1 MQEQLKRSIGVF
13 GLASAVVN
21 MTIGTGI
28 FVLPALAA
36 EHMGNAA
43 LFAFLVCGFLIF
55 LIALCFAETGS
66 RFSVSGGAY
75 TYIEFAFGKY
85 AGFLA
90 NIIFVTS
97 CVLADAASA
106 RAVAKTLSFFW
117 PALDAPLF
125 RTLFC
130 FLLFA
135 LLAFINIRG
144 AKQGMRFIVI
154 STVAK
159 LIPLLLVVVMG
170 TTQMNWSA
178 LTITAHFELNDLGA
192 STLVLFFAFIGL
204 ETAVANGGEFKNPA
218 RTVPLGLFWGLL
230 IVLLLYMAIQLIT
243 QGVLGSELMKYKEA
257 PITAVAQKLL
267 GTAGLTITVIGTAL
281 SMIGAISGEVLGIP
295 RILYAGARDG
305 LMPSFLFKVH
315 PSYATPHYAILVY
328 TACCFILSVTGSIQQ
343 LLVLSSASILLIYLG
358 VVLSVFKFRLQKTKT
373 DTGFKMPGGYTIPV
387 VATII
392 ILWVL
397 SNLTKQE
404 LTGVVITLAA
414 LSVIYMLMQMVKKK
428 KGTIDKNEEANANP

>member
-13 GLASAVVN
+13 GLTCAVIN

-36 EHMGNAA
+36 EQMGNAA
-43 LFAFLVCGFLIF
+43 IFAFIVCGFLIF

-90 NIIFVTS
+90 NVIFVTS

-117 PALDAPLF
+117 PALETPLF
-125 RTLFC
+125 RILFC

-144 AKQGMRFIVI
+144 AKQGIRFIVI
-154 STVAK
+154 TTIAK
-159 LIPLLLVVVMG
+159 LIPLLLVVVLG
-170 TTQMNWSA
+170 TTQMNWTTLSV
-178 LTITAHFELNDLGA
+178 TAHFELNDLGA
-192 STLVLFFAFIGL
+192 ATLVLFFAFIGL
-204 ETAVANGGEFKNPA
+204 ETAVANGGEFKNPS

-243 QGVLGSELMKYKEA
+243 QGILGNELMKYKDA
-257 PITAVAQKLL
+257 PITAVSQKLL
-267 GTAGLTITVIGTAL
+267 GAAGLTITVIGTAL

-295 RILYAGARDG
+295 RMLYAGARDG
-305 LMPSFLFKVH
+305 LLPSFLFKVH
-315 PSYATPHYAILVY
+315 SKFATPHYAILVY
-328 TACCFILSVTGSIQQ
+328 TAICFLLSVTGSIQQ

-358 VVLSVFKFRLQKTKT
+358 VVLSVIKFRFQKKEAFN
-373 DTGFKMPGGYTIPV
+373 GFKMPGG
-387 VATII
+387 II
-392 ILWVL
+392 IPLVAAVIIFWVL
-397 SNLTKQE
+397 SNLTKKE
-404 LTGVVITLAA
+404 LIGVVIALVM
-414 LSVIYMLMQMVKKK
+414 LSVIYWVMQWIKKK
-428 KGTIDKNEEANANP
+428 RTNNEKLKCKPID

>member
-13 GLASAVVN
+13 GLAAAVIN

-43 LFAFLVCGFLIF
+43 LFAFLICGLLIF

-75 TYIEFAFGKY
+75 TYIEFAFGNY

-97 CVLADAASA
+97 CILADAASA

-117 PALDAPLF
+117 PALNAPLF
-125 RTLFC
+125 QISFC

-135 LLAFINIRG
+135 LLAYINIRG
-144 AKQGMRFIVI
+144 AKQGMRFII
-154 STVAK
+154 LITAAK
-159 LIPLLLVVVMG
+159 LIPLLLVVVLG
-170 TTQMNWSA
+170 ASTLEWSGVSIS
-178 LTITAHFELNDLGA
+178 THFELKDLGSA
-192 STLVLFFAFIGL
+192 TLVLFFAFIGL

-230 IVLLLYMAIQLIT
+230 VALLLYIAIQLIT
-243 QGVLGSELMKYKEA
+243 QGVLGSELLKYKEA
-257 PITAVAQKLL
+257 PITAVSQKLL
-267 GTAGLTITVIGTAL
+267 GNTGLIITVIGTAV
-281 SMIGAISGEVLGIP
+281 SMIGSISGEVLSVP
-295 RILYAGARDG
+295 RLLYAGARDG

-315 PSYATPHYAILVY
+315 PSFATPHYAILVY
-328 TACCFILSVTGSIQQ
+328 TALCFIVSVTGSIQQ

-358 VVLSVFKFRLQKTKT
+358 VVLSLIKFRMQKKEAQ
-373 DTGFKMPGGYTIPV
+373 GSFRIPGGYTIPV
-387 VATII
+387 LAII
-392 ILWVL
+392 IIVWVL
-397 SNLTKQE
+397 SNLSKAE
-404 LTGVVITLAA
+404 LTGIFVALTV
-414 LSVIYMLMQMVKKK
+414 LSVIYVLMQVMKKRK
-428 KGTIDKNEEANANP
+428 QIPAGQ

>member
-13 GLASAVVN
+13 GLAAAVIN

-36 EHMGNAA
+36 EQMGNAA
-43 LFAFLVCGFLIF
+43 IFAFLVCGFLIF
-55 LIALCFAETGS
+55 LIALCFAEIGS

-117 PALDAPLF
+117 PAMEVPLF
-125 RTLFC
+125 RISFC

-144 AKQGMRFIVI
+144 AKHGVRFIVI
-154 STVAK
+154 ATVAK
-159 LIPLLLVVVMG
+159 LIPLLLVVVLG
-170 TTQMNWSA
+170 TVKVNWSA
-178 LTITAHFELNDLGA
+178 LSISTHFELSDLGA

-204 ETAVANGGEFKNPA
+204 EAAVANGGEFKNPS
-218 RTVPLGLFWGLL
+218 RTVPLGLLRGLF

-243 QGVLGSELMKYKEA
+243 QGVLGNELMKYKDA

-281 SMIGAISGEVLGIP
+281 SMIGLISGEVLAIP
-295 RILYAGARDG
+295 RIIYAGARDG
-305 LMPSFLFKVH
+305 LMPKFLFKVH
-315 PSYATPHYAILVY
+315 PSFATPHYAIVLY
-328 TACCFILSVTGSIQQ
+328 TSICFLLSVTGSIHQ

-358 VVLSVFKFRLQKTKT
+358 VVFSVIKFRFQKTET
-373 DTGFKMPGGYTIPV
+373 FTGFKMPGGIVIP
-387 VATII
+387 AAASII

-397 SNLTKQE
+397 SNLTKKE
-404 LTGVVITLAA
+404 LIGVAIA
-414 LSVIYMLMQMVKKK
+414 LVLLSIIYWVMQWIKR
-428 KGTIDKNEEANANP
+428 TNAEQ

>member
-13 GLASAVVN
+13 GLACAVIN

-43 LFAFLVCGFLIF
+43 LFAFLVCGLLIF

-117 PALDAPLF
+117 PALETPAF
-125 RTLFC
+125 RILFC

-135 LLAFINIRG
+135 LLAYVNIRG

-154 STVAK
+154 TTIAK
-159 LIPLLLVVVMG
+159 LIPLLLVVVLG
-170 TTQMNWSA
+170 TTQMNWSS
-178 LTITAHFELNDLGA
+178 LSITTHFELNDLGA
-192 STLVLFFAFIGL
+192 ATLVLFFAFIGL

-243 QGVLGSELMKYKEA
+243 QGVLGNDLMKYKDA
-257 PITAVAQKLL
+257 PITAVSQKLL

-315 PSYATPHYAILVY
+315 PAFATPHYAILVY
-328 TACCFILSVTGSIQQ
+328 TAICFLLSVTGSIQQ
-343 LLVLSSASILLIYLG
+343 LLVLSSASILLLYLG
-358 VVLSVFKFRLQKTKT
+358 VVLAVIKFRMQKPEITS
-373 DTGFKMPGGYTIPV
+373 GFKMPGGITIPV
-387 VATII
+387 VAAII

-397 SNLTKQE
+397 SNLSKQE
-404 LTGVVITLAA
+404 LTGVALALLL
-414 LSVIYMLMQMVKKK
+414 LSVIYLIMWWIKKK
-428 KGTIDKNEEANANP
+428 TTQ

>member
-1 MQEQLKRSIGVF
+1 MKEQLKRSIGVF
-13 GLASAVVN
+13 GLAAAVIN

-36 EHMGNAA
+36 EEMGNAA
-43 LFAFLVCGFLIF
+43 IFAFLVCGFLIF

-66 RFSVSGGAY
+66 RFSISGGAY

-117 PALDAPLF
+117 PALEVPLF
-125 RTLFC
+125 RISFC
-130 FLLFA
+130 LLLFA

-144 AKQGMRFIVI
+144 AKHGVRFIVI
-154 STVAK
+154 ATVAK
-159 LIPLLLVVVMG
+159 LIPLLLVVVLG
-170 TTQMNWSA
+170 TVKMNWNA
-178 LTITAHFELNDLGA
+178 LTLSTHFELSDLGA

-204 ETAVANGGEFKNPA
+204 ETAVANGGEFKNPS

-243 QGVLGSELMKYKEA
+243 QGVLGNELMNYKEA

-305 LMPSFLFKVH
+305 LMPKFLFKVH
-315 PSYATPHYAILVY
+315 SSFATPHYAILVY
-328 TACCFILSVTGSIQQ
+328 TFICFVLSVSGSIQQ

-358 VVLSVFKFRLQKTKT
+358 VVLSVIKFRFQKKEAFN
-373 DTGFKMPGGYTIPV
+373 GFKMPGGIVIP
-387 VATII
+387 AAASII

-397 SNLTKQE
+397 SNLTKKE
-404 LTGVVITLAA
+404 LIGVAIA
-414 LSVIYMLMQMVKKK
+414 LVLLSAIYWVMQWTKRNN
-428 KGTIDKNEEANANP
+428 TEQ

>member
-13 GLASAVVN
+13 GLTCAVIN

-85 AGFLA
+85 AGFIA

-117 PALDAPLF
+117 PALEAPIF
-125 RTLFC
+125 RISFC

-135 LLAFINIRG
+135 LLAYINIRG
-144 AKQGMRFIVI
+144 AKQGVRFIVVA
-154 STVAK
+154 TVAK
-159 LIPLLLVVVMG
+159 LIPLLLVVALG
-170 TTQMNWSA
+170 TAQMNWSSIS
-178 LTITAHFELNDLGA
+178 ITTHFELNDLGA
-192 STLVLFFAFIGL
+192 ATLVLFFAFIGL

-243 QGVLGSELMKYKEA
+243 QGVLGNELMKYKEA

-267 GTAGLTITVIGTAL
+267 GTAGLTITVIGTAM
-281 SMIGAISGEVLGIP
+281 SMIGAMSGEMLAIP

-305 LMPSFLFKVH
+305 LMPSLLFKVH
-315 PSYATPHYAILVY
+315 PRFATPHYAILVY
-328 TACCFILSVTGSIQQ
+328 SVICFVLSVTGSIQQ

-358 VVLSVFKFRLQKTKT
+358 VVLAVIKFRLQKTGT
-373 DTGFKMPGGYTIPV
+373 HTGFKMPGGITIPV
-387 VATII
+387 VAAII
-392 ILWVL
+392 ILWIL
-397 SNLTKQE
+397 SNLTKEE
-404 LTGVVITLAA
+404 LTGIALALLL
-414 LSVIYMLMQMVKKK
+414 LSVIYFIMWWMKKK
-428 KGTIDKNEEANANP
+428 AATE

>member
-13 GLASAVVN
+13 GLTCAVIN

-75 TYIEFAFGKY
+75 TYIEFAFGNY

-117 PALDAPLF
+117 PALEVPLF
-125 RTLFC
+125 RITFC

-135 LLAFINIRG
+135 LLAYINIRG
-144 AKQGMRFIVI
+144 AKQGMRFII
-154 STVAK
+154 ITTVAK
-159 LIPLLLVVVMG
+159 LIPLLLVVVLG
-170 TTQMNWSA
+170 TVKMNWSS
-178 LTITAHFELNDLGA
+178 LSIITHFELNDLGA

-230 IVLLLYMAIQLIT
+230 IVLVLYMSIQLIT
-243 QGVLGSELMKYKEA
+243 QGMLGSELMKYKDA
-257 PITAVAQKLL
+257 PITAVSQKLL

-315 PSYATPHYAILVY
+315 PSFATPHYAILVY
-328 TACCFILSVTGSIQQ
+328 TMCCFILSVTGSIQQ

-358 VVLSVFKFRLQKTKT
+358 VVLSVIKFRLQKNKT
-373 DTGFKMPGGYTIPV
+373 VTGFKMPGGITIPV
-387 VATII
+387 IATII
-392 ILWVL
+392 IVWVL
-397 SNLTKQE
+397 SNLSKQE
-404 LTGVVITLAA
+404 LTGVALALLL
-414 LSVIYMLMQMVKKK
+414 LSVIYLIMWWLKKK
-428 KGTIDKNEEANANP
+428 ATQ

>member
-1 MQEQLKRSIGVF
+1 MQEQLKRTIGVF
-13 GLASAVVN
+13 GLTCAIVN

-36 EHMGNAA
+36 QHMGTAA

-90 NIIFVTS
+90 NVIFVTS

-117 PALDAPLF
+117 PALDVPLF

-135 LLAFINIRG
+135 LLTIVNIKG

-154 STVAK
+154 TTIAK
-159 LIPLLLVVVMG
+159 LIPLLLVVVLGSVKME
-170 TTQMNWSA
+170 WSA
-178 LTITAHFELNDLGA
+178 LSITTHFELNDLGA
-192 STLVLFFAFIGL
+192 ATLVLFFAFIGL
-204 ETAVANGGEFKNPA
+204 ETAVANGGEFKNPS

-230 IVLLLYMAIQLIT
+230 IVLVLYMGIQLIT
-243 QGVLGSELMKYKEA
+243 QGVLGNELMKYKEA

-315 PSYATPHYAILVY
+315 PVFATPHYAILTY
-328 TACCFILSVTGSIQQ
+328 TSICFVLSVTGSIQQ
-343 LLVLSSASILLIYLG
+343 LLVLSSASILLLYLG
-358 VVLSVFKFRLQKTKT
+358 VVLAVIKFRVQKTG
-373 DTGFKMPGGYTIPV
+373 DAAGFKIPGGILVPAM
-387 VATII
+387 ATLI

-397 SNLTKQE
+397 SNLSNNE
-404 LTGVVITLAA
+404 LLGVAIA
-414 LSVIYMLMQMVKKK
+414 LVLLSLIYWLMYNVKKTAEK
-428 KGTIDKNEEANANP
+428 KG

>member
-13 GLASAVVN
+13 GLACAVIN

-28 FVLPALAA
+28 FVLPALAT

-90 NIIFVTS
+90 NVIFVTS
-97 CVLADAASA
+97 CVFADAASA

-117 PALDAPLF
+117 PALETPLI
-125 RTLFC
+125 RISFC

-135 LLAFINIRG
+135 LLAYINIRG
-144 AKQGMRFIVI
+144 AKHGVRFII
-154 STVAK
+154 ITTVAK
-159 LIPLLLVVVMG
+159 LIPLLLVVVLG
-170 TTQMNWSA
+170 TVKMKWSA
-178 LTITAHFELNDLGA
+178 LSISTHFELNDLGA
-192 STLVLFFAFIGL
+192 ATLVLFFAFIGL

-230 IVLLLYMAIQLIT
+230 VVLLFYMAIQLIT
-243 QGVLGSELMKYKEA
+243 QGVLGSELMKYKDA

-281 SMIGAISGEVLGIP
+281 SMIGGISGEVLGIP

-315 PSYATPHYAILVY
+315 PSFATPHYAILTY

-358 VVLSVFKFRLQKTKT
+358 VVLSVIKFRLQKTESF
-373 DTGFKMPGGYTIPV
+373 TGFKMPGGFTVPV

-397 SNLTKQE
+397 SNLSKQE
-404 LTGVVITLAA
+404 LIGISITLLL
-414 LSVIYMLMQMVKKK
+414 LSIIYFFMQWIRKKK
-428 KGTIDKNEEANANP
+428 IL